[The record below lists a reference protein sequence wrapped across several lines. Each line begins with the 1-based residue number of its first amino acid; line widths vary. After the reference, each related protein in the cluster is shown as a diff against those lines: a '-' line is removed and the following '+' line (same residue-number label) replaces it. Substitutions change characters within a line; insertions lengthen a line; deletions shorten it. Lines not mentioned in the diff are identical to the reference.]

1 MQKEGIETSKT
12 LQGQYEVGRGTG
24 DDDDDGDED
33 NDYGDD
39 DETSKEDEVED
50 FSRKVGHGDD
60 SNKIF
65 KLLKVRLETKK

>member
-1 MQKEGIETSKT
+1 M
-12 LQGQYEVGRGTG
+12 GRSTG
-24 DDDDDGDED
+24 DDDG
-33 NDYGDD
+33 GDD